1 MTETTRPVASAAD
14 TTTKNKGSTKAGKD
28 NQFIYQLA
36 SMRQIEAGATEGMER
51 YSNTTAVVIEGE
63 RIQVGLAFEK
73 AGCGSEPHSH
83 PNEQFN
89 LVLKGTFRVKVGDGE
104 EMLAPQ
110 GSLVYFPPNVVHS
123 SVALPGED
131 GQFFVVK
138 DLAHGIVGV
147 KAAKNGA
154 AP

>member
-1 MTETTRPVASAAD
+1 LGETNQLGENPANPS
-14 TTTKNKGSTKAGKD
+14 TKNKGSTKAGEN
-28 NQFIYQLA
+28 NQFIYPLA
-36 SMRQIEAGATEGMER
+36 LMRPIEAGAAEGMER
-51 YSNTTAVVIEGE
+51 YADTTAVVIEGE
-63 RIQVGLAFEK
+63 RVQVGLAFEK

-89 LVLKGTFRVKVGDGE
+89 FVLQGTFRVKIGDGD
-104 EMLAPQ
+104 EMLAPK

-138 DLAHGIVGV
+138 DLAHGIVGI
-147 KAAKNGA
+147 KANKNT
-154 AP
+154 

>member
-1 MTETTRPVASAAD
+1 MSTKPHPSAAS
-14 TTTKNKGSTKAGKD
+14 TAGAATKNKGSIKAGQN
-28 NQFIYQLA
+28 NQYVYPLA
-36 SMRQIEAGATEGMER
+36 RMRQIEAGAADGMER
-51 YSNTTAVVIEGE
+51 YADTTAVVIEGE
-63 RIQVGLAFEK
+63 RVQVGLAFEK

-89 LVLKGTFRVKVGDGE
+89 FVLKGTFRVKVGDGE
-104 EMLAPQ
+104 EMLAPE

-138 DLAHGIVGV
+138 DLAHGIVGI
-147 KAAKNGA
+147 KAAK
-154 AP
+154 